1 MWYLLEFNLPGS
13 GKTLFWHNEITNN
26 CTVLAVRDVVEKP
39 KNNLINAMELLNAER
54 LNKVMF
60 SDSPSAS

>member
-1 MWYLLEFNLPGS
+1 MWYLVEFNLPGS
-13 GKTLFWHNEITNN
+13 GNTLFWHNEITNN

-39 KNNLINAMELLNAER
+39 KNNLINAMELLNAKK

-60 SDSPSAS
+60 SDSPSVS